1 MRTTDTLKTTRSLK
15 DFSLEIGYTAYFRA
29 ALLYLTIPVL
39 IFFVGYLKIWW
50 ALLFTALTVFAGFMV
65 LRNLEKNPDGTQA
78 DTSKFSIKL
87 DFKYLAVIIPLI
99 LLTTYIAG
107 VGEFAFSSGDH
118 TIRYAILHDLV
129 NYKWPVIYDL
139 STQQNPT
146 VSAYL
151 GEGEVAFAYYFVFWM
166 VPAVIGKVAGLLVA
180 RIALFIWSA
189 LGIFL
194 VTIGA
199 SMLYG
204 KASKALYVGMILWAG
219 FDVIPY
225 YINTWAGVWT
235 TWERWNAHLIVV
247 GNFYQLMNVFNQS
260 IPGWIITIL
269 LIMAVNGSS
278 IGFLGALMFC
288 YSPWAAIGIAP
299 MCVTKLITKRAPGNP
314 AAGTLKALLTPGNL
328 IAPVIFFIS
337 LAPFYTANSNA
348 TGDSGFI
355 LNFYP
360 SVWIF
365 IKDYLAF
372 IVLEFGV
379 WFALIYRFHK
389 KDPMLLTALVTM
401 LIIPFYK
408 ITYAN
413 DFLMRGSMAPMF
425 LISLYAVFWVTD
437 NFHKCLGSK
446 KFELKPRLA
455 VLALIIA
462 AYTTINLLL
471 YSSIMTAQIRLM
483 GDTESDVAHNIE
495 SFGNIRK
502 ADEVEVINTQF
513 FVYNYEDTIFFKY
526 LAK

>member
-50 ALLFTALTVFAGFMV
+50 ALLFTALTIFAGFMV

-99 LLTTYIAG
+99 LVTTYIAG
-107 VGEFAFSSGDH
+107 VSEFAFSSGDH

-204 KASKALYVGMILWAG
+204 KA
-219 FDVIPY
+219 
-225 YINTWAGVWT
+225 
-235 TWERWNAHLIVV
+235 
-247 GNFYQLMNVFNQS
+247 
-260 IPGWIITIL
+260 
-269 LIMAVNGSS
+269 
-278 IGFLGALMFC
+278 
-288 YSPWAAIGIAP
+288 
-299 MCVTKLITKRAPGNP
+299 
-314 AAGTLKALLTPGNL
+314 
-328 IAPVIFFIS
+328 
-337 LAPFYTANSNA
+337 
-348 TGDSGFI
+348 
-355 LNFYP
+355 
-360 SVWIF
+360 
-365 IKDYLAF
+365 
-372 IVLEFGV
+372 
-379 WFALIYRFHK
+379 
-389 KDPMLLTALVTM
+389 
-401 LIIPFYK
+401 
-408 ITYAN
+408 
-413 DFLMRGSMAPMF
+413 
-425 LISLYAVFWVTD
+425 
-437 NFHKCLGSK
+437 
-446 KFELKPRLA
+446 
-455 VLALIIA
+455 
-462 AYTTINLLL
+462 
-471 YSSIMTAQIRLM
+471 
-483 GDTESDVAHNIE
+483 
-495 SFGNIRK
+495 
-502 ADEVEVINTQF
+502 
-513 FVYNYEDTIFFKY
+513 
-526 LAK
+526 

>member
-1 MRTTDTLKTTRSLK
+1 MRTTDTLKTNRSLT
-15 DFSLEIGYTAYFRA
+15 SGSVEIGYTAYWRA
-29 ALLYLTIPVL
+29 AILYLSVPVL
-39 IFFVGYLKIWW
+39 IFFLGYLKIWW

-65 LRNLEKNPDGTQA
+65 LRTCDKAPAGEEKPDTERF
-78 DTSKFSIKL
+78 TIKL
-87 DFKYLAVIIPLI
+87 DFKYLAVIIPVI

-107 VGEFAFSSGDH
+107 VSEFAFSSGDH

-139 STQQNPT
+139 SAQQNPA
-146 VSAYL
+146 VAAYL
-151 GEGEVAFAYYFVFWM
+151 GEGQVAFAYYFVFWM
-166 VPAVIGKVAGLLVA
+166 VPAVVGKAAGLMAA
-180 RIALFIWSA
+180 RITLFLWSA

-194 VTIGA
+194 IAVGA
-199 SMLYG
+199 CMLYG
-204 KASKALYVGMILWAG
+204 KASRALYFGLILWAG
-219 FDVIPY
+219 FDIIPY

-235 TWERWNAHLIVV
+235 TWERWNEQLIVV

-269 LIMAVNGSS
+269 LIMAVNGTS

-288 YSPWAAIGIAP
+288 YSPWAAIGILP
-299 MCVTKLITKRAPGNP
+299 MCITKLITTRGKSFIK
-314 AAGTLKALLTPGNL
+314 TLLTPGNL

-348 TGDSGFI
+348 TGDSGFTVS
-355 LNFYP
+355 FYSSP
-360 SVWIF
+360 FIF

-372 IVLEFGV
+372 IVIEFGI
-379 WFALIYRFHK
+379 WFALISRK
-389 KDPMLLTALVTM
+389 NKRDPLTLTALVT
-401 LIIPFYK
+401 LLVLPFYK

-413 DFLMRGSMAPMF
+413 DFLMRGSMAPLF
-425 LISLYAVFWVTD
+425 LISLYAVFYVTE
-437 NFHKCLGSK
+437 NFEECLKSK
-446 KFELKPRLA
+446 KFVLKPRIP
-455 VLALIIA
+455 VLVLLIA
-462 AYTTINLLL
+462 AYTTFNLLL
-471 YSSIMTAQIRLM
+471 YSSLMTVQVRLM
-483 GDTESDVAHNIE
+483 GDTENDVAHNIE

>member
-39 IFFVGYLKIWW
+39 IFFMGYLKIWW
-50 ALLFTALTVFAGFMV
+50 ALLFTALTVFAGFMI
-65 LRNLEKNPDGTQA
+65 LRGVDKGPDGAKANT
-78 DTSKFSIKL
+78 DKYTIKL

-99 LLTTYIAG
+99 LITTYIAG

-118 TIRYAILHDLV
+118 TIRYAILHDLI

-139 STQQNPT
+139 AEQQNPT

-166 VPAVIGKVAGLLVA
+166 VPAVIGKVAGLLAA

-194 VTIGA
+194 VAVGA
-199 SMLYG
+199 CMLYG
-204 KASKALYVGMILWAG
+204 KASKALYLGMILWAG

-269 LIMAVNGSS
+269 LIMAVNGTS

-299 MCVTKLITKRAPGNP
+299 MCVCKLITNRGKSFFR
-314 AAGTLKALLTPGNL
+314 TLLTPGNL
-328 IAPVIFFIS
+328 IAPVVFFIS

-360 SVWIF
+360 NAWMF

-372 IVLEFGV
+372 IVIEFGV
-379 WFALIYRFHK
+379 WFAFLYK
-389 KDPMLLTALVTM
+389 KHQRDPMTLTALVTL

-413 DFLMRGSMAPMF
+413 DFLMRGSMAPLF
-425 LISLYAVFWVTD
+425 LISLYAVFRVTD

-462 AYTTINLLL
+462 AYTTFNLLL
-471 YSSIMTAQIRLM
+471 YSSLMTVQVRLL

-526 LAK
+526 LAR